1 MPDVFTAEFRWPE
14 PPLRGSLEQL
24 FDLME
29 AIGQMAPDAK
39 WPPPRPIEG
48 RFLL

>member
-1 MPDVFTAEFRWPE
+1 MRDFLTAEFRWPE

-24 FDLME
+24 LDLMD
-29 AIGQMAPDAK
+29 AIRELAPAAR
-39 WPPPRPIEG
+39 WPEPRPIEG